1 MQYLKDEI
9 KDAIKQA
16 ALTEFMEKSYQDAS
30 MRVIAKSAGITVGN
44 IYRYF
49 TNKDAL
55 FNDIM
60 QPVWQNVTKAIFD
73 NYNQTLD
80 LFPITEIITA
90 IMEIY
95 KRYDR
100 ELYILLFKSKG
111 SQFDNVRNEL
121 ILLIE
126 ERIRNEML
134 PVLAQENRIVEDEF
148 IFHILA
154 NAIVEGLYLI
164 IRECGND
171 FPRVEKLIGTMMTTL
186 VKDLYQR
193 L

>member
-1 MQYLKDEI
+1 
-9 KDAIKQA
+9 
-16 ALTEFMEKSYQDAS
+16 MEKSYQDAS

>member
-9 KDAIKQA
+9 KDAIIKA

-60 QPVWQNVTKAIFD
+60 QPVWQNVTRAIFD
-73 NYNQTLD
+73 NYNQTFD

-121 ILLIE
+121 VLLIE
-126 ERIRNEML
+126 ERIQTEML
-134 PVLAQENRIVEDEF
+134 PVLAQENRDVEDDF

-154 NAIVEGLYLI
+154 NCIVEGLYLI

-171 FPRVEKLIGTMMTTL
+171 FPRVEKLIEKMMTTL

>member
-1 MQYLKDEI
+1 MQYLKDEVKEAII
-9 KDAIKQA
+9 KA

-49 TNKDAL
+49 AGKDAL

-60 QPVWQNVTKAIFD
+60 QPVWQNVTRAIFE

-111 SQFDNVRNEL
+111 SQFDNVRHEL
-121 ILLIE
+121 VLLIE
-126 ERIRNEML
+126 ERIRNEMM
-134 PVLAQENRIVEDEF
+134 PVLAQENRSVEDEF